1 MKDIKAIIEEHA
13 SDLSEEAKAAIL
25 KDVRANYKTV
35 AEYAKKVDRISE
47 LEEQAAEVSEKASR
61 LEGDSRE
68 LEELRAQL
76 KAREDAE
83 AARKAEE
90 AAAAKREQFKAAF
103 DEALAG
109 REFANPIVAET
120 VFARAY
126 DACSAEAGK
135 SAGSAI
141 DELVKDMDG
150 VWVNPQRD
158 PKMMPTL
165 EQVSSAKASGE
176 DNAKKTFA
184 SMLFSGASR

>member
-13 SDLSEEAKAAIL
+13 SELSEETKAAIL
-25 KDVRANYKTV
+25 KDVRSNYKTV
-35 AEYAKKVDRISE
+35 AEYEKKTARITE
-47 LEEQAAEVSEKASR
+47 LEEQAAAVSEKASK
-61 LEGDSRE
+61 LEGDTKE

-76 KAREDAE
+76 KSRDEAE

-103 DEALAG
+103 DQALAG
-109 REFANPIVAET
+109 REFANSIVAET

-126 DACSAEAGK
+126 EACTAEAGK
-135 SAGSAI
+135 SAESAI

-165 EQVSSAKASGE
+165 QQVSSAKASGE
-176 DNAKKTFA
+176 ESVKKTFA
-184 SMLFSGASR
+184 SMLFGA